1 MNAGQAMALLDQIE
15 DDRRK
20 LERTVGDDVS
30 NALAVFLL
38 DPRLRM
44 LLEAFDPMAV
54 KQAREALGLTESEE
68 VYGKEKGIR
77 EEMAE

>member
-1 MNAGQAMALLDQIE
+1 MNADEAIRISLEIE
-15 DDRRK
+15 EDRRK

-54 KQAREALGLTESEE
+54 KQARDALGLTESEE
-68 VYGKEKGIR
+68 VYGKKKGLG